1 MYLNDVRTDNP
12 QSITDMLT
20 FHFATAHT
28 FRSVTSPVFEYVQSI
43 LLLSLDV
50 NISDIFPEL
59 NKLDTSKEPGI
70 EGIPSN
76 FLKSC
81 SFILR
86 QALWII
92 FGVSKSSE
100 TFSSEWKS
108 NYVRLVFESGD

>member
-28 FRSVTSPVFEYVQSI
+28 FRSVASPVFEYVQSI